1 MNRRAIGFESWPI
14 SLFGESS
21 AGANHVRNASCAPI
35 LRAPRVRG
43 TADAVRAFEP
53 GFFLTHD
60 GRFESV
66 VCTRDFR
73 VSSQAL
79 PSCHTGPRGRGTTV
93 ESHDGMAFRARQETV
108 SGTR

>member
-53 GFFLTHD
+53 GFSLTHD

-73 VSSQAL
+73 VSSRFLRVIQDRAVGERRL
-79 PSCHTGPRGRGTTV
+79 KATTEWRFGR
-93 ESHDGMAFRARQETV
+93 AKKQ
-108 SGTR
+108 